1 MMKQVSAFALLFLL
15 VFPSISLAKK
25 KKEEEPKVDTIALA
39 SRLFQDGF
47 VDRAT
52 KTLAQTDL
60 EDPEVDKPLYFLLSG
75 LIALKQSDFN
85 KAIVSLK
92 KAIDLGHPDPLVKIN
107 LAKAYFGKKEFPKA
121 LAVLLLVKPTV
132 EKDSDAWLLL
142 CRTYWEMNDA
152 NKTLVAIDRGKA
164 LFPTL
169 IDFPRLEMHVLIKL
183 GLFREIADKRNAFL
197 KHKGVEADDITALSE
212 ALRKTGQLKEAEI
225 MLTEGLATHKRNI
238 PMNLLLSRVLLDQDK
253 KISAALILEEVAQY
267 EEKYLLEAAELYRR
281 AERLDRALYLNKRIS
296 DQGTKMKQRLQILLQ
311 MERFEMVSAMEP
323 RLARLGLLENDSIR
337 YALAYGLFQI
347 KDFDRAR
354 KHLKT
359 LKDPEVFQKSL
370 ELRQAIQECEA
381 ADWLCH

>member
-1 MMKQVSAFALLFLL
+1 MNKPFSVFAL
-15 VFPSISLAKK
+15 VFIFILPGITHAEK

-60 EDPEVDKPLYFLLSG
+60 KDPEVDKPLFYLLSG
-75 LIALKQSDFN
+75 LIALKRSDFN

-92 KAIDLGHPDPLVKIN
+92 QAIDLGHPDPLVKIN
-107 LAKAYFGKKEFPKA
+107 LARAYFGKKDYPKA
-121 LAVLLLVKPTV
+121 LAVLLIVKPTV
-132 EKDSDAWLLL
+132 EKDSDAMLLL
-142 CRTYWEMNDA
+142 CRTYWELNDA
-152 NKTLVAIDRGKA
+152 NKALVTIDKGKA
-164 LFPTL
+164 LFPKQ
-169 IDFPRLEMHVLIKL
+169 IDFPRLEMHYLIKL
-183 GLFREIADKRNAFL
+183 GLFREIADKRKAFL
-197 KHKGVEADDITALSE
+197 SHKGIEADDITTLSE
-212 ALRKTGQLKEAEI
+212 AMRKTDQLKEAEI
-225 MLTEGLATHKRNI
+225 MLTEGLVKNRRNI

-253 KISAALILEEVAQY
+253 KMSAALVLEEVAQY

-296 DQGTKMKQRLQILLQ
+296 DQTTKMKQRLQILLQ

-323 RLARLGLLENDSIR
+323 RLARLGLLKNDSIR

-347 KDFDRAR
+347 KDFERSR

>member
-1 MMKQVSAFALLFLL
+1 MKQVSAFALLFLL

-347 KDFDRAR
+347 KDFERAR

>member
-1 MMKQVSAFALLFLL
+1 MKQVSAFALLFLL